1 MSALPKS
8 MLVGSAV
15 SAGDAAAGLA
25 VAARTAATRA
35 SVSDRPAVRR
45 SARVAPTPAA
55 APPVAADGAGRAGPR
70 PRGNDDRADARPEPI
85 EPVIQTAAHAGNLG
99 RSAIRLAR
107 ATGVCASARA
117 AATNSAHVAHS
128 VATHAPAP
136 ITSHANVGILGSL
149 LSGRRAL
156 FISRA
161 AHTINGPTTLWIRG

>member
-1 MSALPKS
+1 MSPLPKS

-35 SVSDRPAVRR
+35 SPSERPAVRR
-45 SARVAPTPAA
+45 IARILSTRAA
-55 APPVAADGAGRAGPR
+55 APPAAADRKRLAGPR

-85 EPVIQTAAHAGNLG
+85 EQVIQTAAHTGHAG

-107 ATGVCASARA
+107 AAGVCASARA

-128 VATHAPAP
+128 VATQAPAA

-149 LSGRRAL
+149 LRRTAGSVH
-156 FISRA
+156 ITR
-161 AHTINGPTTLWIRG
+161 